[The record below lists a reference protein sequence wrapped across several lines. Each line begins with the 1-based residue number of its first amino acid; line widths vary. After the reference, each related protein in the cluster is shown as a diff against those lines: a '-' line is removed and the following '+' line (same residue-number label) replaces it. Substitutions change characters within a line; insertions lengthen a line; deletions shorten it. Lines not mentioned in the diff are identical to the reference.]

1 MAHQNGGGTSADTA
15 GMITPDGEATSS
27 LDGFGGDASER
38 PFEDRPEL
46 LVAAAFVA
54 GVLIGGLVSRI
65 GR

>member
-1 MAHQNGGGTSADTA
+1 MAHQNGGGASVETA
-15 GMITPDGEATSS
+15 GMISPDGEHSS
-27 LDGFGGDASER
+27 YDGFGGAAHETS
-38 PFEDRPEL
+38 FEERPEL